1 MTNTNPNAATRFGAG
16 NSGRPKGSRNK
27 LGSQFVENLS
37 ADFDEHGAGVIQRV
51 RLEDPTAYFTT
62 IARLL
67 PKELTVAVEQRLPG
81 NLDPDSWATL
91 RRVFDLIEQFAPDGA
106 DPLEIFATI
115 ERALIAAYAEQPKPL
130 AIEHKPPL
138 VMPPPPY
145 QTPEC
150 AHGVLNPINER
161 K

>member
-37 ADFDEHGAGVIQRV
+37 ADFDEHGAGVIRRV
-51 RLEDPTAYFTT
+51 RDEDPTAYFTT

-67 PKELTVAVEQRLPG
+67 PKELSVAIEQRLPG

-91 RRVFDLIEQFAPDGA
+91 RRVIDLVEQFAPAGA
-106 DPLEIFATI
+106 DPLTVFETI
-115 ERALIAAYAEQPKPL
+115 ERALVAAYDAPKPL
-130 AIEHKPPL
+130 AIEHKPAVAL
-138 VMPPPPY
+138 PPPPY
-145 QTPEC
+145 RETDY
-150 AHGVLNPINER
+150 VSVTPINS
-161 K
+161 